1 MYYILLSLIFIPII
15 IIFNSFMVKN
25 KFLLNYH
32 GEKHQKFTSN
42 TDIPLTGG
50 IYIFLYSLFFFQT
63 INSLF
68 AYFLGLFLILGI
80 FSDKK
85 IIESPKIR
93 FVFQLLIVV
102 FFMINFNL
110 DIDDIRIEFFNN
122 LLKNNIF
129 KYFFIIS
136 CFLILLNGTNFIDGC
151 NTLVIG
157 YYLNITLIGLYTQ
170 IFLNIGISDDLTIS
184 LIIFLSIIFLF
195 NFFNKLYLG
204 DNGSY
209 LISIIFGFLLVS
221 IYQNDRFISP
231 YFIVLLF
238 WYPAFETLFSIIRK
252 SLHNISPLKPDTNH
266 LHQIIFLFLK
276 KKYSK
281 NIYINSLTAVIINLY
296 NLCIFFIASQNIFNS
311 KFQILLIILN
321 ISIYMI
327 SYLILL
333 KNFSN
338 QK

>member
-15 IIFNSFMVKN
+15 LIFNSFIVKN

-252 SLHNISPLKPDTNH
+252 LLHNISPLEPDTNH
-266 LHQIIFLFLK
+266 LHQLIFLSLK
-276 KKYSK
+276 KKNSK
-281 NIYINSLTAVIINLY
+281 NIYNNSLTAVIINLY
-296 NLCIFFIASQNIFNS
+296 NLCIFSIATQNIFNS

-327 SYLILL
+327 LYLNLL
-333 KNFSN
+333 KNSLI

>member
-1 MYYILLSLIFIPII
+1 MNYILLSLSFIPII
-15 IIFNSFMVKN
+15 LIFNSFVVKN

-32 GEKHQKFTSN
+32 GEIHQKFTSN
-42 TDIPLTGG
+42 TNIPLTGG
-50 IYIFLYSLFFFQT
+50 IYIFLFSLFFFQT
-63 INSLF
+63 INTLF
-68 AYFLGLFLILGI
+68 AYFLVLFLILGI
-80 FSDKK
+80 FSDQK

-102 FFMINFNL
+102 FFIINFNL
-110 DIDDIRIEFFNN
+110 DIDDIKIDFFNN
-122 LLKNNIF
+122 LLKNNII

-136 CFLILLNGTNFIDGC
+136 CFLILINGTNFIDGC

-157 YYLNITLIGLYTQ
+157 YYLNIALIGLYSQ

-184 LIIFLSIIFLF
+184 LIVFLLIIFLF

-252 SLHNISPLKPDTNH
+252 LLHNISPLEPDTNH
-266 LHQIIFLFLK
+266 LHQLIFLFLK

-281 NIYINSLTAVIINLY
+281 NIYNNSLTAIIINLY
-296 NLCIFFIASQNIFNS
+296 NLCIFFIASQDIFDS
-311 KFQILLIILN
+311 KFQILLIILS

-327 SYLILL
+327 LYLNLL
-333 KNFSN
+333 KNSLI